1 MLYDDKRVCFPQGW
15 FVLVQSKEKQ
25 RTTLNRKKSLFE
37 VKQNVISDWANWFPP
52 NHSIIE
58 QRQTRE
64 EEKKWRR
71 QNLKKKE
78 IITILLPLP
87 PPHMFRKKKSFL
99 FQYIGS
105 SYNDQWEPNTRWL
118 MGI

>member
-25 RTTLNRKKSLFE
+25 RTTLSRKKSFW
-37 VKQNVISDWANWFPP
+37 S
-52 NHSIIE
+52 
-58 QRQTRE
+58 QRKCNEWLSKFDFLQTIPSLNKDKH
-64 EEKKWRR
+64 EKKKK
-71 QNLKKKE
+71 NDEGKILKKE